1 MSLLNKFSLGRA
13 ALPLATL
20 TALTG
25 AIAVYVIRGRY
36 YVFLHG
42 CFLVYIVFGSIRTY
56 VAYKK
61 EGRFAQLITD
71 ILVILF
77 GIIILFLLSIGL
89 GCLVN

>member
-25 AIAVYVIRGRY
+25 AIVVYIIRGRY
-36 YVFLHG
+36 YIFLHG
-42 CFLVYIVFGSIRTY
+42 CFLLYIVFGSIRTY

-61 EGRFAQLITD
+61 EGGFTQLIKD
-71 ILVILF
+71 LLVIIF
-77 GIIILFLLSIGL
+77 GVIMLFLLSIGL